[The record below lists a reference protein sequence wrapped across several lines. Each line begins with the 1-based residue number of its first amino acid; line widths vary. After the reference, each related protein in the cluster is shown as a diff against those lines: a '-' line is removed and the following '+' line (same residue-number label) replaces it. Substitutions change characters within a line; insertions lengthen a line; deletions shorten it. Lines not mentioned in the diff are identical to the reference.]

1 MFKCVIIRIILI
13 PMNMNDNVDL
23 ATLRHS
29 TSHLMAQ
36 AVKKLF
42 PEAKLAIG
50 PSIDTGFYYD
60 FDIDR
65 TFTPEDLDR
74 IEDKMRELVKMDSDF
89 VKKEVKSEE
98 AIEFFEKLNEPYKV
112 ELIRDL
118 NQPTVT
124 IYQHSDFSDLCAGPH
139 VKSIRDIG
147 AFKLLNVAGAYWRG
161 DVSNKMLQRIYG
173 TAFQTQKELDEHL
186 ELLKETERRDH
197 RRIGRELDLFSF
209 HDEGPGFTFFHPKG
223 MIVVNEIL
231 KYWHCVHE
239 ERGYLEVKTPMILNN
254 ELWVRSGHW
263 EHYREN
269 MYFTAIDDID
279 YAVKPMNCPGVVLI
293 YKSRQHSY
301 REFPLKIA
309 ELGLVHRHELSGVLH
324 GLFRVR
330 AFTQDDAHIF
340 CLTDQVKSEVIDVI
354 RLIFDVYG
362 TFGFRDF
369 MLELS
374 TKPEHSIGTDEMWEN
389 AQDALSKA
397 LSSEDVDFK
406 INEGA
411 GAFYGPKID
420 FHIKDCMGRTWQ
432 CGTIQIDFAMP
443 DRFDLEYAGSDNL
456 RHRPVM
462 IHRTV
467 LGSIERFLGILIEHY
482 AGAFP
487 LWLAPVQL
495 KVLTINENV
504 IEYARLLKEELSRDS
519 FRVEIDDR
527 PESISRKVREGQLE
541 KVPYMLI
548 VGDKEVK
555 SSTISVRDR
564 SGREERSLKVGTFLD
579 KIRSEQK
586 CRF

>member
-1 MFKCVIIRIILI
+1 
-13 PMNMNDNVDL
+13 MNMNDNVDL

-60 FDIDR
+60 FDIER
-65 TFTPEDLDR
+65 NFIPEDLSR

-89 VKKEVKSEE
+89 VKNEVKSEE

-124 IYQHSDFSDLCAGPH
+124 IYKHSDFSDLCAGPH
-139 VKSIRDIG
+139 LKSTRYIG

-161 DVSNKMLQRIYG
+161 DVRNKMLQRIYG
-173 TAFQTQKELDEHL
+173 TAFRTQKELDEYL

-197 RRIGRELDLFSF
+197 RKIGRDLDLYSF
-209 HDEGPGFTFFHPKG
+209 HDEGPGFAFFHPKG
-223 MIVVNEIL
+223 MVVINEIL
-231 KYWHCVHE
+231 KYWRYKHE
-239 ERGYLEVKTPMILNN
+239 ERGYLEVKTPIILNN
-254 ELWVRSGHW
+254 ELWVQSGHW

-269 MYFTAIDDID
+269 MYFTRIDDMD

-340 CLTDQVKSEVIDVI
+340 CLPEQVKSEVIDVI
-354 RLIFDVYG
+354 RLIFDMYE
-362 TFGFRDF
+362 TFGFSDF

-374 TKPEHSIGTDEMWEN
+374 TRPEHSIGTDEMWKG
-389 AQDALSKA
+389 AQDALSEA
-397 LSSEDVDFK
+397 LSSEGVDFM

-420 FHIKDCMGRTWQ
+420 FHIRDCMGRTWQ
-432 CGTIQIDFAMP
+432 CGTIQVDFAMP
-443 DRFDLEYAGSDNL
+443 DRFDLEYAGRDNL

-495 KVLTINENV
+495 RVLTINENV
-504 IEYARLLKEELSRDS
+504 IEYARSLKEEFSGEG
-519 FRVEIDDR
+519 FRVEIDER
-527 PESISRKVREGQLE
+527 PESIGRKIRESQLE

-548 VGDKEVK
+548 VGDKEME

-564 SGREERSLKVGTFLD
+564 SGGEERGLKIGTFMNRV
-579 KIRSEQK
+579 RSEHK
-586 CRF
+586 EMF

>member
-1 MFKCVIIRIILI
+1 
-13 PMNMNDNVDL
+13 MNMNDNVDL

-60 FDIDR
+60 FDIER
-65 TFTPEDLDR
+65 NFTPEDLSR

-89 VKKEVKSEE
+89 VKNEVKSEE

-124 IYQHSDFSDLCAGPH
+124 IYKHSDFSDLCAGPH
-139 VKSIRDIG
+139 LKSTRDIG

-161 DVSNKMLQRIYG
+161 DVRNKMLQRIYG
-173 TAFQTQKELDEHL
+173 TAFRTQKELDEYR

-197 RRIGRELDLFSF
+197 RKIGRDLDLYSF
-209 HDEGPGFTFFHPKG
+209 HDEGPGFAFFHPKG
-223 MIVVNEIL
+223 IVVINEIL
-231 KYWHCVHE
+231 KYWRHKHE
-239 ERGYLEVKTPMILNN
+239 EQGYLEVKTPIILNN
-254 ELWVRSGHW
+254 ELWVQSGHW

-269 MYFTAIDDID
+269 MYFTRIDDID

-340 CLTDQVKSEVIDVI
+340 CLPEQVKSEVIDVI
-354 RLIFDVYG
+354 RLIFDMYE
-362 TFGFRDF
+362 TFGFSDF

-374 TKPEHSIGTDEMWEN
+374 TRPEHSIGTDEMWKG
-389 AQDALSKA
+389 AQDALSEA
-397 LSSEDVDFK
+397 LSSEGVDFR

-420 FHIKDCMGRTWQ
+420 FHIRDCMGRTWQ
-432 CGTIQIDFAMP
+432 CGTIQVDFAMP
-443 DRFDLEYAGSDNL
+443 DRFDLEYAGRDNL

-495 KVLTINENV
+495 RVLTINENV
-504 IEYARLLKEELSRDS
+504 IEYARSLKEEFSGEG
-519 FRVEIDDR
+519 FRVEIDER
-527 PESISRKVREGQLE
+527 PESIGRKIRESQLE

-548 VGDKEVK
+548 VGDKEME

-564 SGREERSLKVGTFLD
+564 SGREERGLKIGTFMNRV
-579 KIRSEQK
+579 RSEQK
-586 CRF
+586 ERF

>member
-1 MFKCVIIRIILI
+1 MILI

-60 FDIDR
+60 FDIER
-65 TFTPEDLDR
+65 NFTPEDLSR

-89 VKKEVKSEE
+89 VKNEVKSEE

-124 IYQHSDFSDLCAGPH
+124 IYKHSDFSDLCAGPH
-139 VKSIRDIG
+139 LKSTRDIG

-161 DVSNKMLQRIYG
+161 DVRNKMLQRIYG
-173 TAFQTQKELDEHL
+173 TAFRTQKELDEYR

-197 RRIGRELDLFSF
+197 RKIGRDLDLYSF
-209 HDEGPGFTFFHPKG
+209 HDEGPGFAFFHPKG
-223 MIVVNEIL
+223 IVVINEIL
-231 KYWHCVHE
+231 KYWRHKHE
-239 ERGYLEVKTPMILNN
+239 EQGYLEVKTPIILNN
-254 ELWVRSGHW
+254 ELWVQSGHW

-269 MYFTAIDDID
+269 MYFTRIDDID

-340 CLTDQVKSEVIDVI
+340 CLPEQVKSEVIDVI
-354 RLIFDVYG
+354 RLIFDMYE
-362 TFGFRDF
+362 TFGFSDF

-374 TKPEHSIGTDEMWEN
+374 TRPEHSIGTDEMWKG
-389 AQDALSKA
+389 AQDALSEA
-397 LSSEDVDFK
+397 LSSEGVDFR

-420 FHIKDCMGRTWQ
+420 FHIRDCMGRTWQ
-432 CGTIQIDFAMP
+432 CGTIQVDFAMP
-443 DRFDLEYAGSDNL
+443 DRFDLEYAGRDNL

-495 KVLTINENV
+495 RVLTINENV
-504 IEYARLLKEELSRDS
+504 IEYARSLKEEFSGEG
-519 FRVEIDDR
+519 FRVEIDER
-527 PESISRKVREGQLE
+527 PESIGRKIRESQLE

-548 VGDKEVK
+548 VGDKEME

-564 SGREERSLKVGTFLD
+564 SGREERGLKIGTF
-579 KIRSEQK
+579 INRVRSEQK
-586 CRF
+586 ERF

>member
-1 MFKCVIIRIILI
+1 
-13 PMNMNDNVDL
+13 MNMNDNVDL

-60 FDIDR
+60 FDIER
-65 TFTPEDLDR
+65 NFIPEDLSR

-89 VKKEVKSEE
+89 VKNEVKSEE

-124 IYQHSDFSDLCAGPH
+124 IYKHSDFSDLCAGPH
-139 VKSIRDIG
+139 LKSTRYIG

-161 DVSNKMLQRIYG
+161 DVRNKMLQRIYG
-173 TAFQTQKELDEHL
+173 TAFRTQKELDEYL

-197 RRIGRELDLFSF
+197 RKIGRDLDLYSF
-209 HDEGPGFTFFHPKG
+209 HDEGPGFAFFHPKG
-223 MIVVNEIL
+223 MVVINEIL
-231 KYWHCVHE
+231 KYWRYKHE
-239 ERGYLEVKTPMILNN
+239 ERGYLEVKTPIILNN
-254 ELWVRSGHW
+254 ELWVQSGHW

-269 MYFTAIDDID
+269 MYFTRIDDMD

-340 CLTDQVKSEVIDVI
+340 CLPEQVKSEVIDVI
-354 RLIFDVYG
+354 RLIFDMYE
-362 TFGFRDF
+362 TFGFSDF

-374 TKPEHSIGTDEMWEN
+374 TRPEHSIGTDEMWKG
-389 AQDALSKA
+389 AQDALSEA
-397 LSSEDVDFK
+397 LSSEGVDFR

-420 FHIKDCMGRTWQ
+420 FHIRDCMGRTWQ
-432 CGTIQIDFAMP
+432 CGTIQVDFAMP
-443 DRFDLEYAGSDNL
+443 DRFDLEYAGRDNL

-495 KVLTINENV
+495 RVLTINENV
-504 IEYARLLKEELSRDS
+504 IEYARSLKEEFSGEG
-519 FRVEIDDR
+519 FRVEIDER
-527 PESISRKVREGQLE
+527 PESIGRKIRESQLE

-548 VGDKEVK
+548 VGDKEME

-564 SGREERSLKVGTFLD
+564 SGREERGLKIGTF
-579 KIRSEQK
+579 INRVRSEQK
-586 CRF
+586 ERF

>member
-1 MFKCVIIRIILI
+1 
-13 PMNMNDNVDL
+13 MNMNDNVDL

-60 FDIDR
+60 FDIER
-65 TFTPEDLDR
+65 NFIPEDLSR

-89 VKKEVKSEE
+89 VKNEVKSEE

-124 IYQHSDFSDLCAGPH
+124 IYKHSDFSDLCAGPH
-139 VKSIRDIG
+139 LKSTRYIG

-161 DVSNKMLQRIYG
+161 DVRNKMLQRIYG
-173 TAFQTQKELDEHL
+173 TAFRTQKELDEYL

-197 RRIGRELDLFSF
+197 RKIGRDLDLYSF
-209 HDEGPGFTFFHPKG
+209 HDEGPGFAFFHPKG
-223 MIVVNEIL
+223 MVVINEIL
-231 KYWHCVHE
+231 KYWRYKHDE
-239 ERGYLEVKTPMILNN
+239 GGYLEVKTPIILNN
-254 ELWVRSGHW
+254 ELWVQSGHW

-269 MYFTAIDDID
+269 MYFTRIDDID

-340 CLTDQVKSEVIDVI
+340 CLPEQVKSEVIDVI
-354 RLIFDVYG
+354 RLIFDMYE
-362 TFGFRDF
+362 TFGFSDF

-374 TKPEHSIGTDEMWEN
+374 TRPEHSIGTDEMWKG
-389 AQDALSKA
+389 AQDALSEA
-397 LSSEDVDFK
+397 LSSEGVDFR

-420 FHIKDCMGRTWQ
+420 FHIRDCMGRTWQ
-432 CGTIQIDFAMP
+432 CGTIQVDFAMP
-443 DRFDLEYAGSDNL
+443 DRFDLEYAGRDNL

-495 KVLTINENV
+495 RVLTINENV
-504 IEYARLLKEELSRDS
+504 IEYARSLKEEFSGEG
-519 FRVEIDDR
+519 FRVEIDER
-527 PESISRKVREGQLE
+527 PESIGRKIRESQLE

-548 VGDKEVK
+548 VGDKEME

-564 SGREERSLKVGTFLD
+564 SGREERGLKIGTFMNRV
-579 KIRSEQK
+579 RSEHK
-586 CRF
+586 EMF